1 MKSILEEAS
10 TIMKAIEKGWVQ
22 AGKPREFSVKVLEEP
37 VKNFIGMTT
46 KSAKIGLFFD
56 ERTVARKEHRDTRP
70 PRKEHPEREHGKQA
84 RPQPRHQTQTMAP
97 SPAASTEQKKE
108 QKRSP
113 EQRPR
118 SGWNE
123 ELIAQASSWLT
134 ECLRRIDKG
143 HISFTT
149 LPKQSQ
155 LVITFKSPI
164 VDDEMKQRT
173 FFRSSSYLLMQALRS
188 QSKKS
193 LRGLT
198 ILFTNAGHE

>member
-10 TIMKAIEKGWVQ
+10 TIMKAIEKGWIQ

-56 ERTVARKEHRDTRP
+56 ERSIARKDTTRDARPQRKEHAREYVKPVAKTPTRP
-70 PRKEHPEREHGKQA
+70 QHTTSQA
-84 RPQPRHQTQTMAP
+84 AP
-97 SPAASTEQKKE
+97 AQQEPKKE
-108 QKRSP
+108 QKRAT

-118 SGWNE
+118 NVWSDD
-123 ELIAQASSWLT
+123 LITNAQSWLT
-134 ECLRRIDKG
+134 ECLRRIDKE
-143 HISFTT
+143 HIQFTAT
-149 LPKQSQ
+149 PKQAQ
-155 LVITFKSPI
+155 LIITFKNTVI
-164 VDDEMKQRT
+164 DDEMKQRT
-173 FFRSSSYLLMQALRS
+173 FFRSSSYLLMQSLRS

-198 ILFTNAGHE
+198 ILLTNE